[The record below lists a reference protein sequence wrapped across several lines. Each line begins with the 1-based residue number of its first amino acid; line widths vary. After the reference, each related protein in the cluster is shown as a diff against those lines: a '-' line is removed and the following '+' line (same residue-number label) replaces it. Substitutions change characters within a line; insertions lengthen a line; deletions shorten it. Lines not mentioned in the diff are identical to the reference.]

1 MDDVLLNKAA
11 IIERCLERIDEEYRG
26 HEHEL
31 ADNHTRQDAIVL
43 NLLRACEAAIDAAM
57 HVVRVAR
64 LGIPQRS
71 RDAFEMMFDAKLL
84 DATLNTR
91 LQAMVG
97 FRNIAIHRY
106 REIELPILRAI
117 LEQRLD
123 DLRSFAGRLV
133 ELAGNTP
140 DQADPA

>member
-1 MDDVLLNKAA
+1 M
-11 IIERCLERIDEEYRG
+11 
-26 HEHEL
+26 
-31 ADNHTRQDAIVL
+31 L

-57 HVVRVAR
+57 HVVRVER

-91 LQAMVG
+91 LKAMVG

-123 DLRSFAGRLV
+123 DLRSFAARLV
-133 ELAGNTP
+133 ELAGSTP